1 MISQKISECLS
12 DRTGSYLIPLLWYAG
27 ENAEQVRKEMD
38 AIRRAGI
45 SEFIFEN
52 RGGDWFCTEPWMRL
66 FEEVLQYAAACRMRV
81 WLLDD
86 SHVNTGSANDSLKR
100 PENAP
105 FRQQCLRIELMDVV
119 GPVSAGAVFLPEHTA
134 AETILA
140 IAAYRRDERSG
151 ECIGAPVDLSGNIKD
166 GLCMLDLP
174 AGIWRIYFVMTADP
188 ARQGMF
194 ANYITMV
201 SASSCR
207 HLIDEVHEKIHDRF
221 SAYFGTVFAGFFSD
235 EPAFGNCDGQYGDD
249 YAEHRMG
256 QLRRLYPW
264 NADVARLLAARCRMT
279 ENELVLRL
287 PALWDAVSPG
297 DTALRLAYMDLITG
311 LWRENYSCRL
321 GDWCEQHG
329 VEYIG
334 HVLEDEGAHMRTGW
348 GCGHFFRAM
357 AGQHMAGID
366 TVLGQ
371 TIPGI
376 TSAPHALNQ
385 GTLLKNTLFY
395 QYTMPKLAVSLARH
409 NPRMRGRSICEIFG
423 AYGWNAGLSFMRAI
437 LNFHLASGVN
447 HYIPHAYSMC
457 LPEVFRGNADEH
469 RNGGGFT
476 PPGYCMSYL
485 APAFYAGGFNPQYGI
500 FCKLMRY
507 AQRVCHLLAGG
518 EHLADIAIY
527 YNAEGDWVNQ
537 GAVTSLDEVC
547 AALTRGGFDYDI
559 LPADT
564 LLRDA
569 EAENSRLRVGP
580 ASYGA
585 LIVPGST
592 VLPEKLLERFEV
604 LAAQGVPLL
613 FAGILPERT
622 EEPDSPAMASL
633 PGNLYAVP
641 VPALAERLGGISP
654 GRLRIS
660 PAIPELRYFGM
671 RGEDGAIYYFFC
683 NEGRT
688 DARFQVAATQ
698 NAVLYDPWGNRLF
711 RLTAGPDG
719 LRLTVRPQEL
729 LVVVFNR
736 DEPGLPLFLPGEK
749 AMRELPLRYRISLR
763 EAGNAGTFRVIREN
777 SEAVNL
783 TVAEN
788 LTRFCGEIRYE
799 AEFDWT
805 GASAETLVIPECG
818 DCAELWLNGSYCG
831 AEIGPQCRFEIGGKL
846 KPGRNTLLIRTA
858 DNPAYA
864 DRPTDGSGVPCGR
877 ALPLCKHG
885 FTGNVFII

>member
-1 MISQKISECLS
+1 
-12 DRTGSYLIPLLWYAG
+12 
-27 ENAEQVRKEMD
+27 
-38 AIRRAGI
+38 
-45 SEFIFEN
+45 
-52 RGGDWFCTEPWMRL
+52 
-66 FEEVLQYAAACRMRV
+66 
-81 WLLDD
+81 
-86 SHVNTGSANDSLKR
+86 
-100 PENAP
+100 
-105 FRQQCLRIELMDVV
+105 
-119 GPVSAGAVFLPEHTA
+119 
-134 AETILA
+134 
-140 IAAYRRDERSG
+140 
-151 ECIGAPVDLSGNIKD
+151 
-166 GLCMLDLP
+166 
-174 AGIWRIYFVMTADP
+174 
-188 ARQGMF
+188 
-194 ANYITMV
+194 
-201 SASSCR
+201 
-207 HLIDEVHEKIHDRF
+207 
-221 SAYFGTVFAGFFSD
+221 
-235 EPAFGNCDGQYGDD
+235 
-249 YAEHRMG
+249 
-256 QLRRLYPW
+256 
-264 NADVARLLAARCRMT
+264 
-279 ENELVLRL
+279 
-287 PALWDAVSPG
+287 
-297 DTALRLAYMDLITG
+297 
-311 LWRENYSCRL
+311 
-321 GDWCEQHG
+321 
-329 VEYIG
+329 
-334 HVLEDEGAHMRTGW
+334 
-348 GCGHFFRAM
+348 
-357 AGQHMAGID
+357 
-366 TVLGQ
+366 
-371 TIPGI
+371 
-376 TSAPHALNQ
+376 
-385 GTLLKNTLFY
+385 
-395 QYTMPKLAVSLARH
+395 
-409 NPRMRGRSICEIFG
+409 
-423 AYGWNAGLSFMRAI
+423 
-437 LNFHLASGVN
+437 
-447 HYIPHAYSMC
+447 
-457 LPEVFRGNADEH
+457 
-469 RNGGGFT
+469 
-476 PPGYCMSYL
+476 
-485 APAFYAGGFNPQYGI
+485 
-500 FCKLMRY
+500 MRY

-518 EHLADIAIY
+518 EHLADVAIY

-537 GAVTSLDEVC
+537 GAATSLDEVC

-622 EEPDSPAMASL
+622 EEPDSAAIASL
-633 PGNLYAVP
+633 PGKLRAVP

-736 DEPGLPLFLPGEK
+736 DEPELPLFQSGEK

-846 KPGRNTLLIRTA
+846 KPGRNTLQIRTA

>member
-1 MISQKISECLS
+1 
-12 DRTGSYLIPLLWYAG
+12 
-27 ENAEQVRKEMD
+27 
-38 AIRRAGI
+38 
-45 SEFIFEN
+45 
-52 RGGDWFCTEPWMRL
+52 
-66 FEEVLQYAAACRMRV
+66 
-81 WLLDD
+81 
-86 SHVNTGSANDSLKR
+86 
-100 PENAP
+100 
-105 FRQQCLRIELMDVV
+105 
-119 GPVSAGAVFLPEHTA
+119 
-134 AETILA
+134 
-140 IAAYRRDERSG
+140 
-151 ECIGAPVDLSGNIKD
+151 
-166 GLCMLDLP
+166 
-174 AGIWRIYFVMTADP
+174 
-188 ARQGMF
+188 
-194 ANYITMV
+194 
-201 SASSCR
+201 
-207 HLIDEVHEKIHDRF
+207 
-221 SAYFGTVFAGFFSD
+221 
-235 EPAFGNCDGQYGDD
+235 
-249 YAEHRMG
+249 
-256 QLRRLYPW
+256 
-264 NADVARLLAARCRMT
+264 
-279 ENELVLRL
+279 
-287 PALWDAVSPG
+287 
-297 DTALRLAYMDLITG
+297 
-311 LWRENYSCRL
+311 
-321 GDWCEQHG
+321 
-329 VEYIG
+329 
-334 HVLEDEGAHMRTGW
+334 
-348 GCGHFFRAM
+348 
-357 AGQHMAGID
+357 MAGID

-376 TSAPHALNQ
+376 TSMPHALNQ
-385 GTLLKNTLFY
+385 GTQLKNTLFY

-409 NPRMRGRSICEIFG
+409 NPRMRGRSVCEIFG

-437 LNFHLASGVN
+437 LNFYLASGVN

-457 LPEVFRGNADEH
+457 LPEVFRGDADEH

-518 EHLADIAIY
+518 EHLADVAIY

-580 ASYGA
+580 ASYSA

-613 FAGILPERT
+613 FAGMMPERT

-641 VPALAERLGGISP
+641 VPALAERLGGICP

-660 PAIPELRYFGM
+660 PAMPELRYFGM
-671 RGEDGAIYYFFC
+671 RGEDGAICYFFC

-688 DARFQVAATQ
+688 DARFQVAATE
-698 NAVLYDPWGNRLF
+698 NAVLYDPWKNRLF
-711 RLTAGPDG
+711 RLAAEPDG
-719 LRLTVRPQEL
+719 IRLAVRPQEL
-729 LVVVFNR
+729 LVVIFNR
-736 DEPGLPLFLPGEK
+736 DEPGLPLFRSGEK

-763 EAGNAGTFRVIREN
+763 EAGDAGAFRVIRED
-777 SEAVNL
+777 SAAVNL
-783 TVAEN
+783 TVEEN

-799 AEFDWT
+799 AEFDWD
-805 GASAETLVIPECG
+805 GVSAETLVIPECG

-864 DRPTDGSGVPCGR
+864 DRPADGSGVPCGR
-877 ALPLCKHG
+877 ALPLSKHG
-885 FTGNVFII
+885 FVGNVFIL

>member
-1 MISQKISECLS
+1 
-12 DRTGSYLIPLLWYAG
+12 
-27 ENAEQVRKEMD
+27 
-38 AIRRAGI
+38 
-45 SEFIFEN
+45 
-52 RGGDWFCTEPWMRL
+52 
-66 FEEVLQYAAACRMRV
+66 
-81 WLLDD
+81 
-86 SHVNTGSANDSLKR
+86 
-100 PENAP
+100 
-105 FRQQCLRIELMDVV
+105 
-119 GPVSAGAVFLPEHTA
+119 
-134 AETILA
+134 
-140 IAAYRRDERSG
+140 
-151 ECIGAPVDLSGNIKD
+151 
-166 GLCMLDLP
+166 
-174 AGIWRIYFVMTADP
+174 
-188 ARQGMF
+188 
-194 ANYITMV
+194 
-201 SASSCR
+201 
-207 HLIDEVHEKIHDRF
+207 
-221 SAYFGTVFAGFFSD
+221 
-235 EPAFGNCDGQYGDD
+235 
-249 YAEHRMG
+249 
-256 QLRRLYPW
+256 
-264 NADVARLLAARCRMT
+264 
-279 ENELVLRL
+279 
-287 PALWDAVSPG
+287 
-297 DTALRLAYMDLITG
+297 
-311 LWRENYSCRL
+311 
-321 GDWCEQHG
+321 
-329 VEYIG
+329 
-334 HVLEDEGAHMRTGW
+334 MRTGW

-357 AGQHMAGID
+357 AVQHMAGID

-527 YNAEGDWVNQ
+527 YDAEGDWVNQ

-622 EEPDSPAMASL
+622 EEPDSAAIASL
-633 PGNLYAVP
+633 PGKLRAVP

-736 DEPGLPLFLPGEK
+736 DEPELPLFQPGEK

-818 DCAELWLNGSYCG
+818 DCAELWLNGSCCG

>member
-1 MISQKISECLS
+1 MISQKISDCLS
-12 DRTGSYLIPLLWYAG
+12 DRTGSYLIPLLWFTG
-27 ENAEQVRKEMD
+27 ESAEQVKKEMD

-45 SEFIFEN
+45 TEFIFEN

-66 FEEVLQYAAACRMRV
+66 FEEILQYAAVCGMRV

-105 FRQQCLRIELMDVV
+105 FRPQCLRIELMDVA

-134 AETILA
+134 AERILA
-140 IAAYRRDERSG
+140 IAAYRRNEQNG
-151 ECIGAPVDLSGNIKD
+151 ECSGVPIDLSGNIRD
-166 GLCMLDLP
+166 GLCMIDLP
-174 AGIWRIYFVMTADP
+174 EGVWRIYFVMTADP

-207 HLIDEVHEKIHDRF
+207 HLIDEVHGKIYERF

-264 NADVARLLAARCRMT
+264 SVEVARALAAECRMS
-279 ENELVLRL
+279 ENGLLLRL
-287 PALWDAVSPG
+287 PALWDAISPG
-297 DTALRLAYMDLITG
+297 GVALRLAYMDLITR
-311 LWRENYSCRL
+311 LWRENYSCQL

-376 TSAPHALNQ
+376 SSIPHALNQ
-385 GTLLKNTLFY
+385 GTQLKNTLFY
-395 QYTMPKLAVSLARH
+395 QYTMPKLAVSLARL
-409 NPRMRGRSICEIFG
+409 NPRMHGRSVCEIFG
-423 AYGWNAGLSFMRAI
+423 AYGWNAGLPFMRAI
-437 LNFHLASGVN
+437 LNFYLASGVN

-457 LPEVFRGNADEH
+457 LPEVFRRNAEER
-469 RNGGGFT
+469 RNNGGFT

-518 EHLADIAIY
+518 EHLTDVAVF

-537 GAVTSLDEVC
+537 GVTTSLDEVC

-564 LLRDA
+564 LMHDA
-569 EAENSRLRVGP
+569 GVEDFRLRAGK

-592 VLPEKLLERFEV
+592 VLPEKLLERFEI

-613 FAGILPERT
+613 FAGVLPERT
-622 EEPDSPAMASL
+622 EEPDSPAIASL
-633 PGNLYAVP
+633 PGSLCAVP
-641 VPALAERLGGISP
+641 VPALAERLGGICP
-654 GRLRIS
+654 KRLRIS
-660 PAIPELRYFGM
+660 PAVPDLRSFGM
-671 RGEDGAIYYFFC
+671 RGEDGAICYFFC

-688 DARFQVAATQ
+688 DARFLIAATE
-698 NAVLYDPWGNRLF
+698 NAVLYDPWKNRLF
-711 RLTAGPDG
+711 RLPAGQDG
-719 LRLTVRPQEL
+719 IRLTVRVQEL
-729 LVVVFNR
+729 LVVIFNR
-736 DEPGLPLFLPGEK
+736 DEPDLPLFQSGEK
-749 AMRELPLRYRISLR
+749 RMRELPLRYRISLR
-763 EAGNAGTFRVIREN
+763 EAGDSGSFRAVREN
-777 SEAVNL
+777 SGAVNL
-783 TVAEN
+783 TVNEN

-799 AEFDWT
+799 AEFDWSD
-805 GASAETLVIPECG
+805 ASAETLVIPECG
-818 DCAELWLNGSYCG
+818 DCAELWLNGDYCG
-831 AEIGPQCRFEIGGKL
+831 AEIGPHCRFEIGGKL
-846 KPGRNTLLIRTA
+846 KPGRNTLLIQTM

-864 DRPTDGSGVPCGR
+864 DRPTDSAGVLCGR
-877 ALPLCKHG
+877 ALPLSKHG
-885 FTGNVFII
+885 FTGGVFVI